1 MTRKVALF
9 CTNFLPYSQTFVHE
23 ELRAHTRY
31 EAEVFAWRRQNAT
44 RFLYPRVH
52 VANALYGGTLASPRF
67 ARRIVR
73 GGFSLA
79 HAHFGPGAIY
89 ALPYVG
95 LADLPLVV
103 TFHGYDVPLL
113 WNTRRLQPE
122 FWPYALLGARMLSRM
137 TLGLC
142 ASTDLLELLVEH
154 GVPRQKLRLH
164 RLGIDVDTWHSA
176 AEHKDGFEVLMV
188 GRFVAKK
195 GFSYGIRAFA
205 ELLREHPGARLVVVG
220 DGPLEPRL
228 RALVA
233 ELGIGGSVRFTG
245 AVPNAEVV
253 RLVRASSVLL
263 APSVVDRDGDRESGL
278 IVAKEAGAAS
288 VPVVATVHGGLP
300 EIIEHGVTGLLAQ
313 ERDVAGLARHLGAL
327 AASPTLR
334 AAMGMNAA
342 RKMRAEYDNRDRV
355 RALEGLYD
363 EAIMRHGAS

>member
-1 MTRKVALF
+1 MIRKVALF

-23 ELRAHTRY
+23 ELKAHTRY

-44 RFLYPRVH
+44 RFLHPRVH

-67 ARRIVR
+67 ARRITR

-79 HAHFGPGAIY
+79 HAHFGPGAVY

-113 WNTRRLQPE
+113 WNTRRLRPE
-122 FWPYALLGARMLSRM
+122 YWPYALLGERMLARM

-154 GVPRQKLRLH
+154 GVPREKLRLH
-164 RLGIDVDTWHSA
+164 RLGIDVDTWQT
-176 AEHKDGFEVLMV
+176 EGKREEGFQVLMV

-195 GFSYGIRAFA
+195 GFAYGIRAFA
-205 ELLREHPGARLVVVG
+205 ALLRAYPAARLVIVG
-220 DGPLEPRL
+220 DGPLEAPL
-228 RALVA
+228 RALVG
-233 ELGIGGSVRFTG
+233 ELGIGACVRFTG
-245 AVPNAEVV
+245 AVPSTEVV

-278 IVAKEAGAAS
+278 IVAKEAGAAG

-313 ERDVAGLARHLGAL
+313 ERDVAGLARHLEAL

-334 AAMGMNAA
+334 AALGVNAA

-363 EAIMRHGAS
+363 EAIARHGTS